1 MNNPSRQDI
10 VIVFCTI
17 AEEDKAAEI
26 ARTLVNLKL
35 APCANIIPRIRSI
48 YTWKDVIYDEGES
61 LIIIKTRK
69 SLVGLLEKKI
79 KELHPYEVPEIIAF
93 DLTDGHKPYLDW
105 VLANTREP

>member
-1 MNNPSRQDI
+1 MNASQSQDI

-17 AEEDKAAEI
+17 SDEERAAEI
-26 ARTLVNLKL
+26 ARSLVNLKL
-35 APCANIIPRIRSI
+35 APCANIVPRVRSI
-48 YTWKDVIYDEGES
+48 YTWKSVIYDEGES

-69 SLVGLLEKKI
+69 SLVDLLKKKI

-93 DLTDGHKPYLDW
+93 PVTDGHQPYLDW